1 MQSQLGVASHER
13 CDGLRQCKQKWTLPR
28 SVHTRARAV
37 THSVCVCD
45 CVRAPT
51 HLSPAHALALLF
63 VLFLKLEL
71 SLPTQHWQKPPRGL
85 GPDCITQSDAHSH
98 THVHSAPSY
107 FRNRS
112 PPRALRVLYPPAR
125 GHPLSGDVTRECLAQ
140 PQGVR
145 QGLGRGS
152 QSV

>member
-63 VLFLKLEL
+63 VLFLTANTTLA
-71 SLPTQHWQKPPRGL
+71 KPAARIGTRL
-85 GPDCITQSDAHSH
+85 HHTVTHTQSGH
-98 THVHSAPSY
+98 THVHSAPRY
-107 FRNRS
+107 FRK
-112 PPRALRVLYPPAR
+112 AMRV
-125 GHPLSGDVTRECLAQ
+125 SVSTMTVT
-140 PQGVR
+140 
-145 QGLGRGS
+145 
-152 QSV
+152 